1 MAGTARIELLGVL
14 AAGAAGSGVH
24 AALAPEHLH
33 EWAPLGASFLAAAVL
48 FAITVAALALR
59 PEDRRPITVLA
70 ALFGA
75 VAIGYVAT
83 RLAALPP
90 LDLEREPF
98 DALGICTSA
107 VEAVGLLL
115 AIHILLPQT
124 RLSPA
129 SSGGTP

>member
-90 LDLEREPF
+90 LDPEREPF

-115 AIHILLPQT
+115 AIHIQLPRT

>member
-90 LDLEREPF
+90 LDPEREPF